1 MLQVSIEMTSIY
13 PQQKCAG
20 GYKLSVDICPL
31 NVATSFLS
39 CLKANIILNSSVVLI
54 DKTYVVSLLSNT

>member
-20 GYKLSVDICPL
+20 GYKLSVDTCPL

-39 CLKANIILNSSVVLI
+39 CLKANTILTSSVVLI
-54 DKTYVVSLLSNT
+54 DKYKWYHH

>member
-20 GYKLSVDICPL
+20 GYKLSLNMCPL

-39 CLKANIILNSSVVLI
+39 CLKANTILKSSVVLT
-54 DKTYVVSLLSNT
+54 DKT